1 MTDYTYLQLS
11 TAYGIFWGI
20 MLLQIVVVTVFQ
32 VFYHFHFSSF
42 SFSGV
47 FHQILHAVEHVHMFD
62 TSNDWDEEG
71 ENSREKQQKITGI
84 EVKTSDNE
92 TKKFP
97 GQENI
102 QVKEVENSLIT
113 KEGRDSPEN
122 EEGKS
127 FIEGAENT

>member
-1 MTDYTYLQLS
+1 
-11 TAYGIFWGI
+11 
-20 MLLQIVVVTVFQ
+20 
-32 VFYHFHFSSF
+32 
-42 SFSGV
+42 
-47 FHQILHAVEHVHMFD
+47 MFD

-71 ENSREKQQKITGI
+71 ENSETQQ
-84 EVKTSDNE
+84 TSDNK